1 MCGRKKDFHP
11 ALDLCV
17 EPVTIAGMMNMSLTW
32 WYVALLVSGVLLGI
46 GEIFVP
52 GGIAGAIGACF
63 CAAAMVIGFRAFPP
77 PWGLISALTVVVL
90 GGAAF
95 LVWIR
100 LFPQSRAGKRIVL
113 TADGR
118 DQKSSDPPGPEWVG
132 REGVATTALRPGG
145 IVDFGERRCDVLAE
159 GSEWLAVGV
168 KVRISAIRDGQVWVR
183 EVRAP

>member
-1 MCGRKKDFHP
+1 MNTTLLIIVLLIGVILL
-11 ALDLCV
+11 AL
-17 EPVTIAGMMNMSLTW
+17 EI
-32 WYVALLVSGVLLGI
+32 VAL
-46 GEIFVP
+46 P
-52 GGIAGAIGACF
+52 GGIAGAIGVCF

-159 GSEWLAVGV
+159 GGEWLAVGV

>member
-1 MCGRKKDFHP
+1 
-11 ALDLCV
+11 
-17 EPVTIAGMMNMSLTW
+17 MMNMSWTW

-46 GEIFVP
+46 AEVFLP

-63 CAAAMVIGFRAFPP
+63 CGAAMLVGFRAFPP

-100 LFPQSRAGKRIVL
+100 MFPQSRAGKRIVL

-118 DQKSSDPPGPEWVG
+118 DQKSSELPGPEWVG
-132 REGVATTALRPGG
+132 REGTAVTALRPAG
-145 IVDFGERRCDVLAE
+145 IVDFGGRRCDVLAAH
-159 GSEWLAVGV
+159 GEWLAIGM
-168 KVRISAIRDGQVWVR
+168 KVRISAIRDGQVWV
-183 EVRAP
+183 EEIPAP